1 MKRIIVF
8 CIALLLLLGCG
19 APTAPEAAP
28 TAAPTA
34 AAPFEPVPTDDPA
47 PADDPVPQGLVE
59 ELLAAWDGAGLLE
72 NVYQLEPGDV
82 LDYYGIDLSTCRA
95 GAVFADAVGYT
106 DEVVILTGDKAGLDE
121 AEALLQSHLDA
132 VKAQFRG
139 YDPEALALAEKAVFL
154 REDDCLLFIVSPHA
168 EEMLAAYRSLSSAR

>member
-8 CIALLLLLGCG
+8 CIAVLLLLGCR
-19 APTAPEAAP
+19 APTAPEAAA

-34 AAPFEPVPTDDPA
+34 APSEPA
-47 PADDPVPQGLVE
+47 PADDPVPQDLVA
-59 ELLAAWDGAGLLE
+59 ELLAAWDWAGLLE

-82 LDYYGIDLSTCRA
+82 LDYYGIDLSACRA

-154 REDDCLLFIVSPHA
+154 REGDCLLFIVSPHA